1 MLKNDKPNNYIEY
14 LFLIEKLKNEL
25 DDEENNEKIK
35 ELEKEFNPKN
45 YEEAVLIKEELLI
58 EINKYNEA
66 VFNEE
71 ELPYSDE
78 EIDILMAE
86 YQTFNDQL
94 KLTKKEKIDKLDEED
109 KVTLESGE
117 VVEVESVFDKIHFS
131 FYLYILFSIVL
142 ILFSSVFSYQIG
154 NNLMTN
160 YLNKFYEEI
169 YARTSDQMAMI
180 TDPTL
185 VMGEGRYWFHT
196 VFFFCLIPVIL
207 LIISTVI
214 FILSRRLNKLN
225 KKLFL
230 IVYLLHILIVV
241 SSILIIFFSKI
252 YNEAQD
258 YYNNMSIYYFYYI
271 YSQNA

>member
-25 DDEENNEKIK
+25 DDEETNEKIK

-45 YEEAVLIKEELLI
+45 YEEAVLIKEELLA

-180 TDPTL
+180 ADPTL